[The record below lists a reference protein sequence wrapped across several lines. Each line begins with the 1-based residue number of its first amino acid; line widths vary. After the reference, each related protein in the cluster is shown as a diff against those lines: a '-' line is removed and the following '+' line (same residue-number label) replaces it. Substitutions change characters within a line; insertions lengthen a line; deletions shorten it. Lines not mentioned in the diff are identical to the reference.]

1 MKLKACLAAG
11 LLGLTFG
18 PASAEPARPMFA
30 GDLLTPPQAADV
42 VRSMGF
48 TPTGTP
54 VRQGLVYVVRA
65 VGPRGRPMRVVVD
78 ARFGDVL
85 SVRPVATLG
94 APYPVPP
101 GRIAV
106 RPLPYEH
113 DRPWLGPQFR
123 PPAPIGR
130 SDAPP
135 PVPRARPA
143 PDAAKPP
150 QQSAAGPTGSA
161 APAAPLASSK
171 VLTVRPAA
179 PAATGTDPTPT
190 GSTPKAP
197 AFPPAQT
204 LE

>member
-1 MKLKACLAAG
+1 MKLKACLLAG

-18 PASAEPARPMFA
+18 PVSAQPVQPTFSGE
-30 GDLLTPPQAADV
+30 LLTPSEAAGI

-48 TPTGTP
+48 VPTNSP
-54 VRQGLVYVVRA
+54 VREGQTYTVRA
-65 VGPRGRPMRVVVD
+65 VGPRGRQVRVVVD

-85 SVRPVATLG
+85 SVRPVAALG

-106 RPLPYEH
+106 RPVPYEY
-113 DRPWLGPQFR
+113 DRPWFGPQFR
-123 PPAPIGR
+123 PPAAIGR
-130 SDAPP
+130 SDAYSPP

-143 PDAAKPP
+143 SNAAQPSQK
-150 QQSAAGPTGSA
+150 SAAGSA
-161 APAAPLASSK
+161 APPANSQ

-179 PAATGTDPTPT
+179 PGADPTPT
-190 GSTPKAP
+190 GSTKPP

>member
-1 MKLKACLAAG
+1 MKLKACLLAG

-18 PASAEPARPMFA
+18 PVSAQPVRPTFS
-30 GDLLTPPQAADV
+30 GELLTPPEAAGI

-48 TPTGTP
+48 VPTSTP
-54 VRQGLVYVVRA
+54 VREGLTYAVRA
-65 VGPRGRPMRVVVD
+65 VGPRGRPVRVVVD

-85 SVRPVATLG
+85 SVRPVAALG

-106 RPLPYEH
+106 RPVPYEYH
-113 DRPWLGPQFR
+113 RPWFGPQLR
-123 PPAPIGR
+123 PPAAIGR
-130 SDAPP
+130 SDAYSPP
-135 PVPRARPA
+135 PVPRARPG
-143 PDAAKPP
+143 PDVAKPS
-150 QQSAAGPTGSA
+150 QQSAAGPA
-161 APAAPLASSK
+161 APPANSN

-179 PAATGTDPTPT
+179 PGADPTPT
-190 GSTPKAP
+190 GSTKPP